1 MGSEGADRR
10 PPLPFP
16 ESLCHA
22 CAAPPRYVTTD
33 RGSTFIYCPVL
44 HKYPPQPLL
53 SCSAFRPRDEP
64 TGAASD

>member
-1 MGSEGADRR
+1 MAAEGAGGR

-22 CAAPPRYVTTD
+22 CAAPPRYVTSD
-33 RGSTFIYCPVL
+33 RGSVFIYCPVL
-44 HKYPPQPLL
+44 QKYPPQPVL
-53 SCSAFRPRDEP
+53 SCSAFRPRDAP